1 MKSSFF
7 VVGFLSCFTLISC
20 QANKAVVSGEDAKDK
35 SYFAPT
41 DTGRETLN
49 SPYDPLPRDLEL
61 NQPVAVPLR
70 ISDDLRKWSAMGR
83 IHEVILRVRIIN
95 HVETDLIRIELN
107 GVELAIEEARKIN
120 QLYTMEAPR
129 YRVMGGYW
137 CVFRLEE
144 PQWPVKGNNEIEVML
159 LARDA
164 DIEER
169 HAILRDLELETK
181 YLKGKN
187 FHRSF
192 SDPDL
197 GAYDYRS

>member
-1 MKSSFF
+1 MEKKEENHEDENHDDEKHGQVHIAQKYEKHDEIIVNSNKKNDIVDDNEIRLINTEINKS
-7 VVGFLSCFTLISC
+7 TTET
-20 QANKAVVSGEDAKDK
+20 GEFD
-35 SYFAPT
+35 F
-41 DTGRETLN
+41 
-49 SPYDPLPRDLEL
+49 
-61 NQPVAVPLR
+61 
-70 ISDDLRKWSAMGR
+70 SDDLRKWSEMGR
-83 IHEVILRVRIIN
+83 VHEVILRVRIIS

-107 GVELAIEEARKIN
+107 GAELAIEKARKIN

-137 CVFRLEE
+137 YVFRLEE
-144 PQWPVKGNNEIEVML
+144 PQWPVKGNNEIEVVL
-159 LARDA
+159 LTRDA